1 MNKKVFIFDD
11 NIEILELCTEIL
23 QDIGCEVKTSPTTN
37 RVEQQVADY
46 MPDLIFMDNWLPD
59 MSGIEATKLLKAN
72 DRLKNIPVIYFSANS
87 NISELANQAGADD
100 FLAKPFDIDKFEETV
115 KKINELRA
123 SINEIVKELEDE

>member
-1 MNKKVFIFDD
+1 MKKVFIFDD
-11 NIEILELCTEIL
+11 NIEILGLCTEIL
-23 QDIGCEVKTSPTTN
+23 EDLGLEVKTSPTTN
-37 RVEQQVADY
+37 SVEEQVSSY

-115 KKINELRA
+115 KKYTG
-123 SINEIVKELEDE
+123 V

>member
-11 NIEILELCTEIL
+11 NLEILELCTEIL

-72 DRLKNIPVIYFSANS
+72 DRLKKIPVIYFSANS

-115 KKINELRA
+115 KKYTG
-123 SINEIVKELEDE
+123 V